1 MLLNRKIVI
10 SNYSYWYK
18 KLLFSAII
26 SFVCLRSGYGV
37 TYRNK
42 KREKKS
48 NKNKKIV
55 LLIFLI
61 VILLTVS
68 VVAFSSHQYEQA
80 KLESIRLIEENNGDK
95 VVEEIEFHPEEEI
108 TEYIHVL
115 LVGVDNDDGKH
126 GNTDTMMIAQYQPQ
140 AGKAKLVSLM
150 RDTYVPIPGYR
161 NNKINAAFSLGGPEL
176 LRQTI
181 KENFDIDIHYYALIN
196 FNGFER
202 VVDIISPN
210 GVEVDIKQR
219 MFYEDIPGNL
229 TINFQ
234 PGLQKLDGKHALDYV
249 RFRSDHENDFGR
261 VHRQQEMLALLKDD
275 LLSFSGVARLPKLL
289 GSIEPY
295 IQTNIEN
302 KQLLAYG
309 RNLFSK
315 PVERLE
321 TLTIPIE
328 GGFVDSRYSHAGA
341 VLELDMKKNK
351 QALHQFLELAE
362 LEEEQLQ

>member
-1 MLLNRKIVI
+1 MTYKNKKSEKKPKKNRKII
-10 SNYSYWYK
+10 
-18 KLLFSAII
+18 LL
-26 SFVCLRSGYGV
+26 V
-37 TYRNK
+37 
-42 KREKKS
+42 
-48 NKNKKIV
+48 
-55 LLIFLI
+55 FLI
-61 VILLTVS
+61 LILLAVS
-68 VVAFSSHQYEQA
+68 TAAYSSYQYEQA
-80 KLESIRLIEENNGDK
+80 RLESIRLIEENNGPKK
-95 VVEEIEFHPEEEI
+95 VVEIEFHPEVEI
-108 TEYIHVL
+108 TEYIHIL
-115 LVGVDNDDGKH
+115 LVGVDNESGKH

-150 RDTYVPIPGYR
+150 RDTYVSIPGYR

-181 KENFDIDIHYYALIN
+181 KENFDIDIHYFALID

-210 GVEVDIKQR
+210 GVEVDIEKR

-229 TINFQ
+229 SINFQ
-234 PGLQKLDGKHALDYV
+234 PGLQMLDGKHALEYV
-249 RFRSDHENDFGR
+249 RYRSDNENDFGR
-261 VHRQQEMLALLKDD
+261 VRRQQEMLALLKDD

-295 IQTNIEN
+295 IQTNVEN

-309 RNLFSK
+309 RNVFSK

-328 GGFVDSRYSHAGA
+328 GGYVDSRYSHAGA
-341 VLELDMKKNK
+341 VLELDMGKNK
-351 QALHQFLELAE
+351 RALHQFLELDE
-362 LEEEQLQ
+362 IEEEQLQ